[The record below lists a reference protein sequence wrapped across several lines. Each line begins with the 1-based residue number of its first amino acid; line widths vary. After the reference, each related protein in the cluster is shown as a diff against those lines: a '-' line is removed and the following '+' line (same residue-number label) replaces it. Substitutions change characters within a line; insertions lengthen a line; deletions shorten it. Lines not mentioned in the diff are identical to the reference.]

1 MLRHVRTS
9 VRCLALA
16 TALAASLPITADA
29 APATAGHA
37 TKAAVIHTLHP
48 GVLQVCLYAGFK
60 PFAWK
65 EGTVWKGWDVDY
77 LAAFAKANGLAFQ
90 PVEAPEFDGI
100 WLRPGKNEC
109 DVAGT
114 GISDTEA
121 RRKATG
127 TLAQWSAAYYKV
139 VRAFLVRTAD
149 RDKLKDV
156 GDLRGKTVIVT
167 LGSTADYDLRNRL
180 QQAGITDVKIEGT
193 NDEGAA
199 AAKVRKG
206 PQFAYGGGYGSVMDL
221 AKDGLTGV
229 WPHCNLVE
237 VGKGQFKLYAEPFA
251 FVART
256 ASTGALAA
264 LNAYIPQHKYAGTPN
279 PPGVICPQPP
289 WAGK

>member
-1 MLRHVRTS
+1 MLRHVRTY

-29 APATAGHA
+29 APTTAGHA
-37 TKAAVIHTLHP
+37 PKAAVIHTLHP

-90 PVEAPEFDGI
+90 PVEVPEFDGI
-100 WLRPGKNEC
+100 WLRPGKKEC

-127 TLAQWSAAYYKV
+127 TAGQWSGTYYKV

-149 RDKLKDV
+149 REKLKDV

-180 QQAGITDVKIEGT
+180 RQAGITDVKIEGT
-193 NDEGAA
+193 NDEGEA

-237 VGKGQFKLYAEPFA
+237 VGKDQFKPYAEPFA

-256 ASTGALAA
+256 ESTGVLAA
-264 LNAYIPQHKYAGTPN
+264 VNAYIPRHKYAGTPN
-279 PPGVICPQPP
+279 PPGVICPEPP